1 MEGYNKSLG
10 KFGEQCAEKF
20 LKKKKYKILNR
31 NFLIRGGEIFIE
43 VKTRTDFKFGTP
55 SDAVTYHK
63 KQRMIKAAGV
73 YLQRYGNAYARFD
86 VIEVFVGKCGD
97 KFKLEKINH
106 ITNAFTKEG

>member
-20 LKKKKYKILNR
+20 LKKEKYKILNR
-31 NFLIRGGEIFIE
+31 NFLIRGGEIDLIAQKGEYLVFIE

-86 VIEVFVGKCGD
+86 VIEVFCR
-97 KFKLEKINH
+97 
-106 ITNAFTKEG
+106 